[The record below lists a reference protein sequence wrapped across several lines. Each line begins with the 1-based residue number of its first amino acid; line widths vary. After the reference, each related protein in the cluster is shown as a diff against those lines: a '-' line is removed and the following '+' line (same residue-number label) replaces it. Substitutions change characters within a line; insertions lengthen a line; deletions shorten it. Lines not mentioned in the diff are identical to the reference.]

1 MDNMAMLGN
10 IKGII
15 LVADDSPTQQRLI
28 RAPLEA
34 AGYGVILANDGVEAV
49 NLAQERENL
58 ALAILDVIMPNLN
71 GFQACKK
78 IRKLRPQLP
87 IILLTTKGQKSDEF
101 WGLRQG
107 ANAYMTKPFDSWEL
121 VSNVFKLTGRV

>member
-1 MDNMAMLGN
+1 M
-10 IKGII
+10 
-15 LVADDSPTQQRLI
+15 
-28 RAPLEA
+28 
-34 AGYGVILANDGVEAV
+34 ANDGNEAV
-49 NLAQERENL
+49 NLVSERDYL

-87 IILLTTKGQKSDEF
+87 IILLTTKDQKSDAF

-107 ANAYMTKPFDSWEL
+107 ANVYMTKPFDNEEL
-121 VSNVFKLTGRV
+121 VANVFKLTGRT